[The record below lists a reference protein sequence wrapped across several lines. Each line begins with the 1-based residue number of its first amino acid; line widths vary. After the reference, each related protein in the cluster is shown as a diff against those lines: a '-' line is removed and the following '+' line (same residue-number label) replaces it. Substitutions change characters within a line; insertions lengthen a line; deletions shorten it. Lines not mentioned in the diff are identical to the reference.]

1 MISLAPTTQLPE
13 PIVFTDEAA
22 ALRPVTSSLSARE
35 EVRLHLLA
43 RDLVHYEPELSL
55 LLRDLGMAQLSAEL
69 VEA

>member
-1 MISLAPTTQLPE
+1 MTSLAPTTQLPE

-22 ALRPVTSSLSARE
+22 ALRPVTSSLRTKE

-43 RDLVHYEPELSL
+43 RELVRHDPDLALF
-55 LLRDLGMAQLSAEL
+55 LRDLGMARLSAEL